1 MEGGPALRFL
11 IALLLILGAAV
22 LIGAAGGIE
31 VLSVADWKSIG
42 QKWAMPSVTE
52 NERCI
57 MLLTGAIVAL
67 LAVARVLSPMERKR
81 AAA

>member
-1 MEGGPALRFL
+1 MRYL
-11 IALLLILGAAV
+11 IALVLILGAAA

-31 VLSVADWKSIG
+31 ILSVADWKSIA
-42 QKWAMPSVTE
+42 QKWAMPSVTD

-81 AAA
+81 LAA

>member
-1 MEGGPALRFL
+1 MRYV
-11 IALLLILGAAV
+11 IALVLILGAAA

-31 VLSVADWKSIG
+31 VFSVTDWKSIA
-42 QKWAMPSVTE
+42 QKWAMPSVTD

-57 MLLTGAIVAL
+57 MLLTGAIVGL
-67 LAVARVLSPMERKR
+67 LAIARVLSPMERKR